1 MPPDQVFPRAHGYVE
16 SLEPNSKKDGWR
28 MCFALGKVCG
38 PRRSANLCSGL
49 ASALVVVIIF
59 ALGVEAQEASEI
71 SLNFQRDVQPLLA

>member
-1 MPPDQVFPRAHGYVE
+1 
-16 SLEPNSKKDGWR
+16 

-49 ASALVVVIIF
+49 ASAMVVVIIF